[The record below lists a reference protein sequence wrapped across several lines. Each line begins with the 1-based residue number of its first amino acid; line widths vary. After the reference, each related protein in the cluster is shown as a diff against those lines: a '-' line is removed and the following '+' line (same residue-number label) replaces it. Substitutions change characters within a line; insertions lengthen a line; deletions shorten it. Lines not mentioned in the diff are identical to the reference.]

1 MSLITR
7 AKPQLRW
14 GHGWT
19 RNSSQEIS
27 IFRNEINVLLD
38 FESGVNVARD
48 FTGQIV
54 RVFQDRQPCHQP
66 CRQGRLAELVAAAP
80 NRSSR
85 KPQSTVRASFTNA

>member
-1 MSLITR
+1 LITR

-19 RNSSQEIS
+19 RNSAQEIS

-48 FTGQIV
+48 FTGSTQKIV
-54 RVFQDRQPCHQP
+54 RSPQNRHEWCAS
-66 CRQGRLAELVAAAP
+66 LILVIVLILVLLG
-80 NRSSR
+80 
-85 KPQSTVRASFTNA
+85 KL